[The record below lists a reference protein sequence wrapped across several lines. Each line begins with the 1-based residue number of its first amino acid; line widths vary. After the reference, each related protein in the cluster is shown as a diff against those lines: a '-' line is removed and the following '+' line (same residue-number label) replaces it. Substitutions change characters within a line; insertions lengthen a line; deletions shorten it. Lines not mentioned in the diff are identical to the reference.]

1 MSAFHTS
8 SVRQFFL
15 FWEVNTAQ
23 PHYNAILS
31 TFVLVKLQIQECS
44 PNHFLYPELLSFCQN
59 AKEEGPPW
67 AGCQRC
73 CRGLL
78 KWLLLAS
85 REQLHPIT
93 DSKQM
98 VTCGDKNCDVIKPLI
113 CDFTLYFQSFQVML
127 PVWCSSLPPRP
138 HFSSFGYVFLG
149 LTLKPC
155 FWQKTSLYCLPIFVL
170 DGSS

>member
-1 MSAFHTS
+1 MQ
-8 SVRQFFL
+8 QFFL

-59 AKEEGPPW
+59 AKGEGPPW

-73 CRGLL
+73 FWGLL
-78 KWLLLAS
+78 KWLLA
-85 REQLHPIT
+85 RKEQLHPIT

-98 VTCGDKNCDVIKPLI
+98 VTCGDENCDVIKPLI
-113 CDFTLYFQSFQVML
+113 CDFTLYFQSVQVML
-127 PVWCSSLPPRP
+127 PVWCSSLP
-138 HFSSFGYVFLG
+138 S
-149 LTLKPC
+149 
-155 FWQKTSLYCLPIFVL
+155 KTSLLLIWVCVPGSYPKTLLLPKSFTL
-170 DGSS
+170 LSSNPCARW